1 MELLDGLQDT
11 TASVYFIPDIYIF
24 NLIRARFDYIGGVA
38 VMAICETPFIGFN
51 SMVKRVSDIMLASVI
66 QFCCCQ

>member
-51 SMVKRVSDIMLASVI
+51 KW
-66 QFCCCQ
+66 